1 MGALVSRASR
11 PARYTL
17 VFHAEPQFV
26 DTVKQAVF
34 AAGAGRYPNYSEC
47 CWTAI
52 GTGQFRPVGAANPHT
67 GEVGVLEKIEEL
79 RVEMMC
85 DSEETARKAVEALKE
100 HRSGFHKVLATCRQ
114 ARRDRLD
121 YAWVD
126 TVCIDKSSSAELSE
140 AINSMYAWYEKA
152 TICYV
157 HLSDVS
163 ATDSKSNTDTLDL
176 LRHSRWF
183 TRGWT
188 LQELIA
194 PENVQF
200 FTKDWQILGTK
211 KSLTVLIS
219 TITGIDAACLKKEK
233 RLRDYSIAHRMTW
246 AAKRETTREEDLSY
260 CLLGIFGINMPLLYG
275 EGSKAFKRLQEEIIK
290 VSDDHSILAFE
301 TTLSDGTL
309 FAHHPSAFVK
319 GGCIHPNYGR
329 RLTLPFSMTNAGLAM
344 TTPLI
349 RTLSPYWVL
358 AVFNCIEVETH
369 NHMQRSQICLPLFG
383 KDNQFMRA
391 RIPVSLISRNIDDPY
406 DPHVTNFSEKL
417 GLNAGILDLTSR
429 TETSYY
435 ISYFGRVYSAYGREI
450 DVAMKGFEVYPQPDH
465 GFMITFPRGMA
476 GYQLHTA
483 LPRRDLRDDIS
494 YFIPT
499 SRQVRSFDSSKDEAL
514 HISSGII
521 MFKNDSLPDDHPSK
535 CVGIYL
541 AFATTTRGVVSS
553 TMTTR
558 TYPNTTTSTTLS
570 TWPGQNLRWACKVS
584 PIREFYD
591 RTNAKQ
597 VLAIANQEA
606 FSGNWPHY
614 YHHET
619 TIVSARTRFQTPR
632 GEPCRDTVMV
642 EVVFDADELVK
653 ERDAEERDFE

>member
-1 MGALVSRASR
+1 MRLVNVHTLEIQYFSGTNIPHYAILSHTWGAKEA
-11 PARYTL
+11 T
-17 VFHAEPQFV
+17 FQ
-26 DTVKQAVF
+26 Q
-34 AAGAGRYPNYSEC
+34 
-47 CWTAI
+47 WTNKW
-52 GTGQFRPVGAANPHT
+52 TRLT
-67 GEVGVLEKIEEL
+67 
-79 RVEMMC
+79 
-85 DSEETARKAVEALKE
+85 RK
-100 HRSGFHKVLATCRQ
+100 RSSGFHKVLATCKQ
-114 ARRDRLD
+114 ARRDGLD

-140 AINSMYAWYEKA
+140 AINSMYTWYEKA

-157 HLSDVS
+157 YLSDVAGS
-163 ATDSKSNTDTLDL
+163 TSTANADTFDS
-176 LRHSRWF
+176 LRRSRWF

-194 PENVQF
+194 PDNVQF
-200 FTKDWQILGTK
+200 YTRDWEVLGTK
-211 KSLTVLIS
+211 KALAVLIS
-219 TITGIDAACLKKEK
+219 TITGIDEACLKKEK

-246 AAKRETTREEDLSY
+246 AAKRETTREEDLAY

-275 EGSKAFKRLQEEIIK
+275 EGPKAFRRLQEEIIK

-301 TTLSDGTL
+301 TNFSDGTL

-319 GGCIHPNYGR
+319 GGCIHPHYGR

-358 AVFNCIEVETH
+358 AVFNCDEVDLD

-391 RIPVSLISRNIDDPY
+391 RTPVSLISRNIDHRYAIDS
-406 DPHVTNFSEKL
+406 DQKIGAARGV
-417 GLNAGILDLTSR
+417 LDLTTR

-450 DVAMKGFEVYPQPDH
+450 DVAMKGFDVYPQPDH
-465 GFMITFPRGMA
+465 GFMITFPRAMA
-476 GYQLHTA
+476 GYRLYSA

-494 YFIPT
+494 YFFPT
-499 SRQVRSFDSSKDEAL
+499 SRHIRSFDSSKEEETQVF
-514 HISSGII
+514 SGII
-521 MFKNDSLPDDHPSK
+521 VFKNDNLPDDNPSK
-535 CVGIYL
+535 MIGVYL
-541 AFATTTRGVVSS
+541 AFATTTSSMASS
-553 TMTTR
+553 TTASIT
-558 TYPNTTTSTTLS
+558 NVDTTTSTISMTSS
-570 TWPGQNLRWACKVS
+570 TQHLRWACKVC
-584 PIREFYD
+584 PIRPWFD
-591 RTNAKQ
+591 RTNARE
-597 VLAIANQEA
+597 VLARANQEA
-606 FSGNWPHY
+606 LLGNWPHY
-614 YHHET
+614 YHYEN

-642 EVVFDADELVK
+642 EIVFDADELVR

>member
-1 MGALVSRASR
+1 MRLINVH
-11 PARYTL
+11 TL
-17 VFHAEPQFV
+17 EIQYFSGTNIPQYAILSHTWGTNEATFQ
-26 DTVKQAVF
+26 K
-34 AAGAGRYPNYSEC
+34 
-47 CWTAI
+47 WTKRW
-52 GTGQFRPVGAANPHT
+52 TRLTQ
-67 GEVGVLEKIEEL
+67 K
-79 RVEMMC
+79 
-85 DSEETARKAVEALKE
+85 

-114 ARRDRLD
+114 ARRDGLQ

-140 AINSMYAWYEKA
+140 AINSMYAWYENA
-152 TICYV
+152 AVCYV
-157 HLSDVS
+157 YLSDVS
-163 ATDSKSNTDTLDL
+163 AADSKSNADTLDL
-176 LRHSRWF
+176 VRNSRWF

-194 PENVQF
+194 PENVQI
-200 FTKDWQILGTK
+200 FTKDWQMLGTK
-211 KSLTVLIS
+211 KALAVLIS

-233 RLRDYSIAHRMTW
+233 RLRDYSVAHRMTW
-246 AAKRETTREEDLSY
+246 AAKRETTREEDLAY

-275 EGSKAFKRLQEEIIK
+275 EGAKAFKRLQEEIIK

-301 TTLSDGTL
+301 TNLSDGTL

-319 GGCIHPNYGR
+319 GGCIHPHYGR

-349 RTLSPYWVL
+349 KTLSPYWVL
-358 AVFNCIEVETH
+358 AVFNCVEVDTH

-383 KDNQFMRA
+383 KGNQFMRA
-391 RIPVSLISRNIDDPY
+391 RIPVSLISRNIDDPF
-406 DPHVTNFSEKL
+406 VMNSTEKL
-417 GLNAGILDLTSR
+417 GSAAGILDLTSR
-429 TETSYY
+429 TETSYF

-499 SRQVRSFDSSKDEAL
+499 SRYVRSFDSSKEEGL
-514 HISSGII
+514 QISSGII
-521 MFKNDSLPDDHPSK
+521 VFKNDSLPDDDPSK
-535 CVGIYL
+535 CVGVYL
-541 AFATTTRGVVSS
+541 AFATTTGSTTSSS
-553 TMTTR
+553 TGSTTATLVTTR
-558 TYPNTTTSTTLS
+558 STSS
-570 TWPGQNLRWACKVS
+570 TAKTQHLRWSCKVS

-597 VLAIANQEA
+597 VLARANQEA
-606 FSGNWPHY
+606 FLSNWPHY
-614 YHHET
+614 YHYGN

-642 EVVFDADELVK
+642 EIVFDAEELVR